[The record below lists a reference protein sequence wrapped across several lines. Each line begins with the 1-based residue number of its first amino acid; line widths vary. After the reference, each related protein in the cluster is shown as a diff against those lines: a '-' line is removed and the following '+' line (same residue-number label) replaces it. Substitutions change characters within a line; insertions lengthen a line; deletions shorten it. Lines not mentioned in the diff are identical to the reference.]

1 MMKLFL
7 RRFVSCV
14 HNGRAHKTVVNYADG
29 VQGPLLYSVSRCETS
44 FSKHCLLQHSLY
56 EKTLSLR
63 QSLSKRQPLL
73 AHVSQKEPY

>member
-7 RRFVSCV
+7 RRLVSCV
-14 HNGRAHKTVVNYADG
+14 HNGRAHKTVANYADG
-29 VQGPLLYSVSRCETS
+29 VQGPCETSRCETS
-44 FSKHCLLQHSLY
+44 WSKHCLLQHSLY